1 MVDEFND
8 LTVMH
13 DYAWTLILRGTV
25 DHKSPARHPTFG
37 TIGLQG
43 MPELRTV
50 VLRQADQK
58 SASLEVHTDF
68 KSAKVKELKSNPNV
82 GIHIWFPKHK
92 LQIRIKAISEIE
104 TGETV
109 KEKWNKVPKGSRI
122 SYGTEPIP
130 GTPISAPFI
139 YEKPANF
146 DRFCVIFLKIDEMD
160 LVHLG
165 VRHTRA
171 LFAKKDNWSGTWL
184 AP

>member
-1 MVDEFND
+1 
-8 LTVMH
+8 MH

-58 SASLEVHTDF
+58 SASLEVHTDL

-82 GIHIWFPKHK
+82 GIHIWFPKLK

-104 TGETV
+104 TGKQLKKNGIKFQKDPEFLM
-109 KEKWNKVPKGSRI
+109 EQSQ
-122 SYGTEPIP
+122 SP